1 MWNGGT
7 GNERRQRLMESSH
20 AMQPSSSI
28 TAMNDDIL
36 GVLNEIEDPELGIG
50 IVDVGLVYR
59 AEWTEAGIEVDITT
73 TVPSCP
79 FATLLRDQADRI
91 LRRRFSEASSVRVRL
106 VSDPAWVPGRLS
118 EHARH
123 ALGWAES
130 ARSAGA
136 AFALRCWNGGS
147 RLKH

>member
-1 MWNGGT
+1 
-7 GNERRQRLMESSH
+7 ME
-20 AMQPSSSI
+20 
-28 TAMNDDIL
+28 MNDDIL

-59 AEWTEAGIEVDITT
+59 ADWTSAGIEVDITT

-79 FATLLRDQADRI
+79 FATSLREQVHRI
-91 LRRRFSEASSVRVRL
+91 LRERFNETSSVRVRL
-106 VSDPAWVPGRLS
+106 VSDPPWVLGRMS
-118 EHARH
+118 EHARQ

-130 ARSAGA
+130 ARSSGG
-136 AFALRCWNGGS
+136 AFALRCWSASS